1 MTSPTAEIRYRLSRP
16 RVLAT
21 WVFDRLFDRVFDKR
35 HGIRTSTRV
44 SLSSLNL
51 DAPDRAGYQPVSYLD
66 FPVMMRAIEPS
77 GTFVDF
83 GSGAGRCVYL
93 ASRYPFSRVIGVE
106 LSDVLCSAARRN
118 IGVADS
124 GVQIECADATAF
136 AIPPD
141 ATIFAFNNP
150 FRGEIL
156 RAVLQNIAS
165 SVKQYPRQVT
175 LLAYGS
181 PVDCEF
187 FDVFRK
193 AERFRIVR
201 QIELPT
207 GCIGMVI
214 ANAQSVA

>member
-1 MTSPTAEIRYRLSRP
+1 MTSPIEEIRYRLTRP
-16 RVLAT
+16 RVLVT
-21 WVFDRLFDRVFDKR
+21 WLFDRLFDRLLDRR

-44 SLSSLNL
+44 SLSSLDL

-66 FPVMMRAIEPS
+66 FPVMMREVEPS
-77 GTFVDF
+77 GSFVDF

-93 ASRYPFSRVIGVE
+93 ASSYPFARVIGVE
-106 LSDVLCSAARRN
+106 LSDVLSAAARRN
-118 IGVADS
+118 IGAAD
-124 GVQIECADATAF
+124 GRVQIECADATTF

-141 ATIFAFNNP
+141 ARTFAFNNP

-156 RAVLQNIAS
+156 CAVLENIAS
-165 SVKQYPRQVT
+165 SVEQYPRKVT

-181 PVDCEF
+181 PIDSEF

-193 AERFRIVR
+193 AERFRIKR
-201 QIELPT
+201 RLELPT

-214 ANAQSVA
+214 ENA